1 MHKGSHLPPHQL
13 DNQPTI
19 NSEEKILNKMG
30 KT

>member
-19 NSEEKILNKMG
+19 NSEEKILNKING
-30 KT
+30 